1 MSGRREILHVLSVT
15 TLASFLTGINAR
27 ILVVGIPEL
36 AHSLGADVEQVIWL
50 TQAYMLGS
58 TAVQLIVGSLSDIY
72 GRVNL
77 FSMGFAFFSLS
88 SLLCGFSS
96 NVFQLISL
104 RLIQGIGAAFLMSLS
119 LTIIT
124 DSVPKGQLG
133 TWIGVNQIA
142 FRLGSL
148 IGLTLGG
155 LIIDNLGWRWVFW
168 VHVPLGLIS
177 VFWSKM
183 RLKEVYRPAK
193 AKVDYPGFLSFTS
206 AISSI
211 LLSLTLAAYG
221 SAYLRAS
228 LILASLGSLILL
240 LFIYLELKSSSPA
253 LDLRIF
259 RNWQFAGGIVAQFLY
274 SLAFGS
280 VTVLLVIYLSVVKGL
295 SASLTGMLLLPFE
308 FSFLVF
314 GTLGG
319 KLSDKYGYA
328 PITLL
333 GLALSSTSLYMM
345 SLFSTQTSIRFIV
358 ATMLLLGCGAGL
370 FVTPNASS
378 IMAGAPQERRG
389 VASSIRALSF
399 NIGFAASL
407 NLSVLLM
414 TGFIPY
420 DLASKL
426 IAAELTNPI
435 DLGNVNL
442 LSRALSET
450 FKFQSLIMA
459 SAMLFSTS
467 RLPLNRAIRKSEKGV
482 LKGFEVK
489 DSSRASIPH

>member
-1 MSGRREILHVLSVT
+1 L
-15 TLASFLTGINAR
+15 
-27 ILVVGIPEL
+27 
-36 AHSLGADVEQVIWL
+36 
-50 TQAYMLGS
+50 
-58 TAVQLIVGSLSDIY
+58 
-72 GRVNL
+72 
-77 FSMGFAFFSLS
+77 
-88 SLLCGFSS
+88 
-96 NVFQLISL
+96 
-104 RLIQGIGAAFLMSLS
+104 
-119 LTIIT
+119 
-124 DSVPKGQLG
+124 
-133 TWIGVNQIA
+133 
-142 FRLGSL
+142 
-148 IGLTLGG
+148 
-155 LIIDNLGWRWVFW
+155 
-168 VHVPLGLIS
+168 
-177 VFWSKM
+177 
-183 RLKEVYRPAK
+183 
-193 AKVDYPGFLSFTS
+193 
-206 AISSI
+206 I

-308 FSFLVF
+308 FSFLIF

-328 PITLL
+328 PITML